1 MNDQTL
7 NSRSTVAR
15 ESELELLARET
26 GTPVDTVQ
34 EIYRV
39 EHDKLERSARIK
51 TFVSVLAHRRV
62 KALLQVER
70 GKRH

>member
-1 MNDQTL
+1 MNDQTPA
-7 NSRSTVAR
+7 RSTTER
-15 ESELELLARET
+15 ESDIELLARET

-39 EHDKLERSARIK
+39 EHDRLERSARIK